1 MNRSQYAAKNIA
13 FGYISNIVVTIL
25 GFLLRTIFIY
35 KLDKTLLGV
44 NGLYTDILS
53 VLSLADLGLG
63 TAMNYSLYAP
73 VARRDYAKVAAYMRV
88 FKKAY
93 RYIALVV
100 ACLGILLVPFLQ
112 YIIKDAGTISLGQLK
127 LYYIIFLVNIVS
139 TYLVSYKYSIVNAEQ
154 KGYIQTNITMIT
166 KLVTV
171 VLQIGALLLW
181 GNFTI
186 YLLTQMTV
194 ELIQKGIVNTY
205 LNRKYPYLKETVSEE
220 LSAEE
225 KSGVTRNVKAL
236 LLHKLGD
243 IARFQ
248 TDSIIIS
255 AFISVALVGMVDN
268 YKLVITSVSGFVN
281 IIFNSVLAS
290 LGNLIATESKEKQY
304 QVFKTYRFLGAWIY
318 GFSAVG
324 FFVLL
329 TSLIKLLWG
338 AEFAIGINAVSLFLV
353 DYYFKGFRII
363 LTNFKTAAGIFQ
375 EDKYIALIQGMV
387 NLVISLALVQPLGL
401 VGIYIGTVV
410 SGLIA
415 NFFKPC
421 IIYKKCFE
429 KPIRDYYWDSAKY
442 IVQSIVIL
450 GIAVFFN
457 NHVVGSDNWFGFII
471 MVIVITVLY
480 NGSFFLFFHKKEEY
494 QYLVNRVKQSFF
506 KKKA

>member
-13 FGYISNIVVTIL
+13 FGYLSNIVVTIL
-25 GFLLRTIFIY
+25 GFVLRTIFIY
-35 KLDKTLLGV
+35 KLDKTLLGI

-63 TAMNYSLYAP
+63 TAMNYSLYVP
-73 VARRDYAKVAAYMRV
+73 VARRDYQKIAAYMRM

-100 ACLGILLVPFLQ
+100 AGLGMLLIPFLQ
-112 YIIKDAGTISLGQLK
+112 YIIKDAGTVSPSQLK
-127 LYYIIFLVNIVS
+127 LYYIIFLVSIVS

-154 KGYIQTNITMIT
+154 KGYIQTNIAMIT

-171 VLQIGALLLW
+171 VLQIAALLFW
-181 GNFTI
+181 GNFTV

-194 ELIQKGIVNTY
+194 ELIQKIVVNIY
-205 LNRKYPYLKETVSEE
+205 LNHKYPYLKETTNVE
-220 LSAEE
+220 LNTEE
-225 KSGVTRNVKAL
+225 KNGVTRNVKAL

-255 AFISVALVGMVDN
+255 AFISVSLVGMVDN
-268 YKLVITSVSGFVN
+268 YKLVITSIAGFVN

-290 LGNLIATESKEKQY
+290 LGNLIATENKEKQY
-304 QVFKTYRFLGAWIY
+304 QVFKTYRFMGAWIY
-318 GFSAVG
+318 GFSSVG

-329 TSLIKLLWG
+329 TPLIKLLWG
-338 AEFAIGINAVSLFLV
+338 TKFVIGISAIGLLLL

-375 EDKYIALIQGMV
+375 EDKYIALIQGIV

-415 NFFKPC
+415 NFFKPH

-429 KPIRDYYWDSAKY
+429 KSIREYYMDSAKY
-442 IVQSIVIL
+442 IIQAMVIL
-450 GIAVFFN
+450 GISAFLN
-457 NHVVGSDNWFGFII
+457 MYVVGSDNWFRFII
-471 MVIVITVLY
+471 MVVIITVLY
-480 NGSFFLFFHKKEEY
+480 NGSFLLLFHRNEEFRY
-494 QYLVNRVKQSFF
+494 ILNRIKQSFLG
-506 KKKA
+506 KKH